1 MLQEEIQAENE
12 NPDPVVAAA
21 MEQAR
26 EEEEALVQRQISE
39 GIYLAK
45 EKDAADEAAK
55 QFIEEGN
62 QNGSAD
68 ADYMVTPNVS
78 SVEPKEW
85 RPSAAKPRKMR
96 KRFVCRNGTWL
107 RTKQLKKFKPGE
119 AVWVRNGPGNFEQ
132 IGTVDESGSLPTA
145 YL

>member
-1 MLQEEIQAENE
+1 MEQWLGQMPEIQAENE

-45 EKDAADEAAK
+45 EEKSLPIEAAK

-62 QNGSAD
+62 QNAVLMPITWSRQ
-68 ADYMVTPNVS
+68 MF
-78 SVEPKEW
+78 
-85 RPSAAKPRKMR
+85 RPLNLRNGDHQPTAKPNRKMEST
-96 KRFVCRNGTWL
+96 FFAECADLCRA
-107 RTKQLKKFKPGE
+107 RQLKNFRPGE
-119 AVWVRNGPGNFEQ
+119 VYVSTLVPVNF
-132 IGTVDESGSLPTA
+132 GSKSA
-145 YL
+145 Q